1 LCGAGMQAELGFAI
15 RGTTD
20 AALVLQQ
27 SISVGAAANGIRWLW
42 ELKRQLPARTG
53 SESAKTAS
61 NSPSS
66 SPGSGSGKDEEV

>member
-1 LCGAGMQAELGFAI
+1 MQAELGFAI

-53 SESAKTAS
+53 SESATTTS
-61 NSPSS
+61 NSPSSS

>member
-1 LCGAGMQAELGFAI
+1 
-15 RGTTD
+15 
-20 AALVLQQ
+20 VLQQ

-61 NSPSS
+61 NSP
-66 SPGSGSGKDEEV
+66 